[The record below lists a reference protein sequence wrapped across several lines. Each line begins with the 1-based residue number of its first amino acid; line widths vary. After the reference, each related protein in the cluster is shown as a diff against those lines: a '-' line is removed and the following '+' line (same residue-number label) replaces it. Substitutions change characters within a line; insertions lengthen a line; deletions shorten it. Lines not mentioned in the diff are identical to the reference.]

1 MAALPILKAGCCWRV
16 GDGSSIKIKADRWI
30 PNYPANR
37 VLHSVSADVDVDD
50 RFVSELIDQDLHWW
64 KRDLMSTIFHRENV
78 DAICRI
84 PLSRRQVGD
93 SIFWLHTRMV
103 ITLSNLGIMWHRKF
117 LSMKVGLNA
126 LVEVICSR
134 YGKSCG
140 R

>member
-1 MAALPILKAGCCWRV
+1 
-16 GDGSSIKIKADRWI
+16 
-30 PNYPANR
+30 
-37 VLHSVSADVDVDD
+37 
-50 RFVSELIDQDLHWW
+50 
-64 KRDLMSTIFHRENV
+64 MSTIFHRENV

-117 LSMKVGLNA
+117 LSMKGGLNA